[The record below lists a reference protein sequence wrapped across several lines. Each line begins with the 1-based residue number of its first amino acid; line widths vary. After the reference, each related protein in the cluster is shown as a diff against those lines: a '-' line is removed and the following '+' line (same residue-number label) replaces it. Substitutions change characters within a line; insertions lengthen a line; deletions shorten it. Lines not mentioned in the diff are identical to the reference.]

1 MAHAKISL
9 ERSLT
14 MSRVRTRF
22 APSPTG
28 TPHIGNIRTALFE
41 WLFARHNGGDF
52 IVRIEDTDQS
62 RKVEGSVESLLESL
76 RWLGM
81 DWDEGPE
88 VGGDNGP
95 YFQSERLDYYRTY
108 TDKLIEMG
116 KAYRFEDER
125 GSAVKFAMPSDGSTT
140 THDRIRGEVSF
151 DNLLLDDFVILK
163 SDGFPTYH
171 LAHIVD
177 DHLMGITHVIR
188 AEEWLPSLPKHLL
201 IYELSLIHI

>member
-1 MAHAKISL
+1 
-9 ERSLT
+9 
-14 MSRVRTRF
+14 
-22 APSPTG
+22 
-28 TPHIGNIRTALFE
+28 
-41 WLFARHNGGDF
+41 
-52 IVRIEDTDQS
+52 
-62 RKVEGSVESLLESL
+62 
-76 RWLGM
+76 
-81 DWDEGPE
+81 
-88 VGGDNGP
+88 
-95 YFQSERLDYYRTY
+95 
-108 TDKLIEMG
+108 MG

-201 IYELSLIHI
+201 IYEALEWDPPEFAHLPVILAPDKSKLSKRHGSTSLLEYKAVSYTHLTLPTILLV

>member
-41 WLFARHNGGDF
+41 WLFARHNGGEF

-88 VGGDNGP
+88 VGGENGP
-95 YFQSERLDYYRTY
+95 YFQS
-108 TDKLIEMG
+108 
-116 KAYRFEDER
+116 
-125 GSAVKFAMPSDGSTT
+125 
-140 THDRIRGEVSF
+140 
-151 DNLLLDDFVILK
+151 
-163 SDGFPTYH
+163 
-171 LAHIVD
+171 
-177 DHLMGITHVIR
+177 
-188 AEEWLPSLPKHLL
+188 
-201 IYELSLIHI
+201 